1 MIRVGQRELEVPVWM
16 WAAVP
21 FAFVGLAVH
30 ESTKYGGIGTEPDV
44 YYLHIVT
51 QCAVASVAGFLLM
64 DLMRRA
70 RTPWYGLPFLLM
82 ASFAAST
89 IAIGWLNGAVRE
101 LVAVVV
107 GAAITAA
114 AGRGGTGAAG
124 LLLMGITVGTPLV
137 AGALLTLLFTLAN
150 RFLAGLPLWSR
161 DARRELRANLGAMV
175 LWLFIAFG
183 GYIAIRSSFGLAFGY
198 SAAVAP
204 RWLPVVAA
212 FLAALLATAVHL
224 ALAARARRNELNE
237 HHRLR
242 IWLLAAVC
250 GAVFV
255 YSPSLFGLTSH
266 RLMYDHIR
274 PMLRS
279 AHLLP
284 SPEIVIA
291 NYRVNVPFH
300 DYKTNKGAPMPDGK
314 PSYLGVILPDE
325 YGPSGDRFIPRVTIY
340 RRDITLQQTST
351 WWTDRRKLLENAKM
365 AEPGKDAVVRFAGPR
380 GSIGLRSDD
389 YPEVDIQL
397 GDFDPAVS
405 TETAEQAVRGFLRE
419 RLQRVSG

>member
-30 ESTKYGGIGTEPDV
+30 ESTRYGGIGTEGDV

-51 QCAVASVAGFLLM
+51 QCALASVAGFLLM

-89 IAIGWLNGAVRE
+89 IAIGWLNGAMRE

-124 LLLMGITVGTPLV
+124 LLLIGITVGTPLV
-137 AGALLTLLFTLAN
+137 ASALLTLLFTLAS

-183 GYIAIRSSFGLAFGY
+183 GYVAIRLSF
-198 SAAVAP
+198 VP
-204 RWLPVVAA
+204 RWLPVAAASLAA
-212 FLAALLATAVHL
+212 FLVTAVHL

-237 HHRLR
+237 RQRLK

-250 GAVFV
+250 GAAFV
-255 YSPSLFGLTSH
+255 HSPSLFGFTGH

-291 NYRVNVPFH
+291 NYRINVPFH

-325 YGPSGDRFIPRVTIY
+325 YGLSSERFIPRVTIY

-351 WWTDRRKLLENAKM
+351 WWTDRRKLLENAQA
-365 AEPGKDAVVRFAGPR
+365 AEPGKDAVIRFAGPR

-405 TETAEQAVRGFLRE
+405 TETAEQAMRSFLRE